1 MFILASKNDEKD
13 TDNSKRHSNIF
24 HKHAISSEVPIAS
37 DTGLK
42 ILQMGGNAVDAAIA
56 TCICVGIVNSFSSG
70 LGGGGFMLI
79 KKMGDENS
87 STMIDFREKAPGK
100 LDVTKLS
107 QDTILSKVGGLA
119 VGIPGEIKGLYHA
132 HSKYGHLKWKEI
144 ISECIEVANHFEVTE
159 ELHKRLKKFETL
171 VRDDE
176 GLSEVYI
183 KDGEVVG
190 AGEFIGRHNLART
203 LEVLAEDPG
212 EFYSGKIANC
222 LIRSINNKG
231 GSVSSDDF
239 EGYEIKEHDTVK
251 GRYGDFSVYTT
262 GLPSSGILV
271 LLALN
276 ILDKFDLKELIKN
289 ESEHTHLHV
298 LVEIFKF
305 VMAKRGNLGDPEFNK
320 NIQEILDEL
329 SSDNLASAIYKKI
342 NFDTTLPIENYEVED
357 YNKIDAGTTHIN
369 VVDKD
374 GLVVSLTSTINL
386 EFGAKFMDPVTG
398 IILNNQIDDFYIPN
412 VPNSYNINQTIRNI
426 VSPNKVPLSS
436 AAPIILENER
446 ELLVLGAAGGIRIPT
461 SIIEVIFFM
470 SLGYSL
476 KDSINQPRMHHQL
489 DPDVVYIEEKES
501 PEVVESLKSRN
512 HNVQKSKTNTA
523 FTSVQG
529 ILVQLKDDGEKY
541 IDAVSDY
548 RKNGK
553 SAGE

>member
-1 MFILASKNDEKD
+1 MNFSPWLMFILASKNNEKD
-13 TDNSKRHSNIF
+13 TDNSKRYSNIF

-100 LDVTKLS
+100 LDVAKLS

-190 AGEFIGRHNLART
+190 AGEFIGRHNLAKT

-231 GSVSSDDF
+231 GSVSSEDF

-271 LLALN
+271 LLAFN

-305 VMAKRGNLGDPEFNK
+305 VMAKRGSLGDPEFNK

-329 SSDNLASAIYKKI
+329 LSDNLASAIYKKI

-398 IILNNQIDDFYIPN
+398 IILNNQIDDIIF
-412 VPNSYNINQTIRNI
+412 QMFRIR
-426 VSPNKVPLSS
+426 
-436 AAPIILENER
+436 
-446 ELLVLGAAGGIRIPT
+446 AAGGIRIPT

-501 PEVVESLKSRN
+501 PEVVESLKLRN

-529 ILVQLKDDGEKY
+529 ILVQFKDDGEKY